1 MTSSGCKANRSPSE
15 RNNFK
20 SGKSTIVDIFK
31 KDALASSAVTEG
43 LKTATK
49 RNKLFL
55 GFGGLL
61 GAGVL
66 IFETFHSHC

>member
-43 LKTATK
+43 I
-49 RNKLFL
+49 NSFWVL
-55 GFGGLL
+55 GGCWVL
-61 GAGVL
+61 G
-66 IFETFHSHC
+66 S